1 MPQAPWTK
9 LPRRCSDLAASI
21 GLDRYGAWCWLLS
34 RAAYADAP
42 DPSWGTLREG
52 EVAVSTRRLA
62 EAWGVGHH
70 AARAIL
76 SDLVEAGL
84 AEVVRT
90 RPVGRG
96 DNAGGRVLR
105 INQGTLS
112 GTLSGTLLNSENKG
126 FATMKKTNHGTLSGT
141 LTGRAPART
150 ILDSRELYRNN
161 SIDRTAYRFSGD
173 YSGVQ
178 TAPEILALGQRKE
191 GN

>member
-9 LPRRCSDLAASI
+9 LPRGCADLAASI

-34 RAAYADAP
+34 HAAYADAP

-62 EAWGVGHH
+62 EAWGVGRH
-70 AARAIL
+70 AVCNIL
-76 SDLVEAGL
+76 SDLVDAGL

-96 DNAGGRVLR
+96 DNAGGQVLR

-112 GTLSGTLLNSENKG
+112 GTLSGTLLKTDNKG
-126 FATMKKTNHGTLSGT
+126 LTPMTKNRQGTLSGT
-141 LTGRAPART
+141 LASRAPART
-150 ILDSRELYRNN
+150 ILPQREFYRNN
-161 SIDRTAYRFSGD
+161 QSTSYRFSGD

-178 TAPEILALGQRKE
+178 TAPEIMALGQRKE

>member
-9 LPRRCSDLAASI
+9 LPRGCADLAASI

-34 RAAYADAP
+34 HAAYADAP

-84 AEVVRT
+84 AEVVRKA
-90 RPVGRG
+90 VG
-96 DNAGGRVLR
+96 ASGGQVLR
-105 INQGTLS
+105 INQGTFLGTIS
-112 GTLSGTLLNSENKG
+112 GTFLKAYNKGLTQMTKNRQGTFSGT
-126 FATMKKTNHGTLSGT
+126 FP
-141 LTGRAPART
+141 GRAPART
-150 ILDSRELYRNN
+150 ILPQKELYRNN
-161 SIDRTAYRFSGD
+161 QSTAYRFSGD

-178 TAPEILALGQRKE
+178 TAPEILALSRRGE
-191 GN
+191 EE

>member
-9 LPRRCSDLAASI
+9 LPRGCADLAASI

-34 RAAYADAP
+34 RASYADTP

-62 EAWGVGHH
+62 EEWGVGRH
-70 AARAIL
+70 AVCNIL

-84 AEVVRT
+84 AEVVRKA
-90 RPVGRG
+90 VG
-96 DNAGGRVLR
+96 ASGGQVLR
-105 INQGTLS
+105 INQGTFSGTFSGTFLNS
-112 GTLSGTLLNSENKG
+112 KNQGLAKMTNNHQGTLSGTLAS
-126 FATMKKTNHGTLSGT
+126 
-141 LTGRAPART
+141 RAPART

-161 SIDRTAYRFSGD
+161 QSTSYRFSGD

-178 TAPEILALGQRKE
+178 TAPEILALSRRRE
-191 GN
+191 EE